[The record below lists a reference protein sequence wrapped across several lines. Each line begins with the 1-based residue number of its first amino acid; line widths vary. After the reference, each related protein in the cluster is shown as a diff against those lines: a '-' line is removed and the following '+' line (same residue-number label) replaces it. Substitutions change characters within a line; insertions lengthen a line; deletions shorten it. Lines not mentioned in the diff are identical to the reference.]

1 MVVCFAS
8 LHLPLCACLCLWKER
23 TRSALLE
30 TLYEEL
36 HVNSQAMMGVG
47 GEEDKLEN
55 GSGGGGG
62 FFESFKVTGE
72 VAAEEGAP
80 NLTALLSATLC
91 FIKR

>member
-1 MVVCFAS
+1 MQN
-8 LHLPLCACLCLWKER
+8 LNLKNRHTPLFSPSFRSCLCKER

-55 GSGGGGG
+55 GSGSGGG
-62 FFESFKVTGE
+62 FFESFKVTGGD
-72 VAAEEGAP
+72 AQ
-80 NLTALLSATLC
+80 L
-91 FIKR
+91 